1 MKTKKYFLTLL
12 FIFFC
17 FISSF
22 GCINGETKI
31 LSNSRVLYEDAEGF
45 VPRGHDFSPEK
56 ELKEILLSLK
66 KDYEKTQ
73 NIEYLSDQ
81 GVILIVLG
89 KYQEAIDLYKKIE
102 SIKPGRYS
110 TASNIGT
117 AYELIGNNEE
127 ALKWIR
133 KAVEIDPKSHFGS
146 EWIHVNILKS
156 KVEGK
161 EITSK
166 FLIGQDFGSD
176 KIPQS
181 NLDLAQ
187 LELLKQQIF
196 YQLNERISFVKPKDE
211 IVARL
216 LFDLGNIAYLM
227 GENQDA
233 LEDFKLAKDYGF
245 NDPTIEQRLN
255 LKPKTINEPS
265 ENIEIKTETAKVNQ
279 EEKSYRN
286 EILISVLVLGLLG
299 YIVFVSRKKN

>member
-1 MKTKKYFLTLL
+1 MKTEKYFLTLL
-12 FIFFC
+12 LIFFC

-45 VPRGHDFSPEK
+45 VPHGHDFSPEK

-156 KVEGK
+156 KAEGK

-176 KIPQS
+176 KIPLS
-181 NLDLAQ
+181 NLDLGQ

-211 IVARL
+211 VVARL

-227 GENQDA
+227 GENEDA
-233 LEDFKLAKDYGF
+233 SEDFKLAKEYGF
-245 NDPTIEQRLN
+245 NDPIIEQKLT
-255 LKPKTINEPS
+255 LKPKTDNEPA
-265 ENIEIKTETAKVNQ
+265 ENIEIKTETAEINQ

-286 EILISVLVLGLLG
+286 EILISVVVLGLLG
-299 YIVFVSRKKN
+299 YIVFASRKKN

>member
-1 MKTKKYFLTLL
+1 MKTKKYFLTLFL
-12 FIFFC
+12 IFFC
-17 FISSF
+17 FIFSF

-31 LSNSRVLYEDAEGF
+31 LSNSRVLYEDREGF
-45 VPRGHDFSPEK
+45 VPHGHDFSSEK

-66 KDYEKTQ
+66 KDYNKTQ

-102 SIKPGRYS
+102 SVKPDRYS

-117 AYELIGNNEE
+117 AYELIGNNQE

-133 KAVEIDPKSHFGS
+133 KAVQIDPESHFGS
-146 EWIHVNILKS
+146 EWIHINILKS

-166 FLIGQDFGSD
+166 FLIGQDFGNEET
-176 KIPQS
+176 PQS
-181 NLDLAQ
+181 NLDFGQ

-196 YQLNERISFVKPKDE
+196 YQLNERISFVKPKDK

-216 LFDLGNIAYLM
+216 LFDLGNIAYLL
-227 GENQDA
+227 GENADA
-233 LEDFKLAKDYGF
+233 LEDFKIAKEYGF
-245 NDPTIEQRLN
+245 NDPIIEQRLT
-255 LKPKTINEPS
+255 LEPQTVIKPTEQK
-265 ENIEIKTETAKVNQ
+265 EIKKETAEIKP

-286 EILISVLVLGLLG
+286 EIVISIIVLGLLG
-299 YIVFVSRKKN
+299 YVLFVSRKKN